1 MDLWKMLEEKKLN
14 KFNMYLYMFS
24 YTLILMNTM
33 LGQIKLISGILSNLS
48 DISIILLIFKC
59 VIQSQKYKKRTVM
72 LIFLTLT
79 VVILSYIKSNE
90 NALIKLVLLI
100 VASYGI
106 EFEKIVKYDIKLK
119 TILMVIVVTAY
130 NLGLTTIFI
139 KYREDRNN

>member
-1 MDLWKMLEEKKLN
+1 MLEEKKLN

-33 LGQIKLISGILSNLS
+33 LGQIKLISGILSTLS

-106 EFEKIVKYDIKLK
+106 EFEKIVKYDIKHK
-119 TILMVIVVTAY
+119 KILMVIVITA
-130 NLGLTTIFI
+130 
-139 KYREDRNN
+139 

>member
-1 MDLWKMLEEKKLN
+1 MLEEKKIN
-14 KFNMYLYMFS
+14 KFNMYLYMLP

-33 LGQIKLISGILSNLS
+33 LGQIKLISRILSTLS
-48 DISIILLIFKC
+48 DISIILLMFKC

-119 TILMVIVVTAY
+119 TILMVIVITAY

>member
-1 MDLWKMLEEKKLN
+1 MLEEKKLN

-33 LGQIKLISGILSNLS
+33 LGQIKLISGILSTLS
-48 DISIILLIFKC
+48 DISLIFKC

-119 TILMVIVVTAY
+119 TILMVIVITAY

>member
-1 MDLWKMLEEKKLN
+1 MLEEKKLN

-33 LGQIKLISGILSNLS
+33 LGQIKLISGILSTLS

-106 EFEKIVKYDIKLK
+106 EFEKIVKYI
-119 TILMVIVVTAY
+119 
-130 NLGLTTIFI
+130 
-139 KYREDRNN
+139 

>member
-1 MDLWKMLEEKKLN
+1 MLEEKKIN
-14 KFNMYLYMFS
+14 KFNMYLYMLS

-33 LGQIKLISGILSNLS
+33 LGQIKLISRILSTLS
-48 DISIILLIFKC
+48 DISIILLMFKC

-119 TILMVIVVTAY
+119 TILMVIVITAY